1 MRKNH
6 HLTLSSNRCRHP
18 DRYRV
23 ADSDAGACEPDH
35 VVRAVDGASY
45 VERVSSSL
53 AFAAFLEDCYS
64 RLSHS
69 LEFIH
74 AAEFGDAESQVQWPS
89 RWPSLN

>member
-1 MRKNH
+1 MRGFDP
-6 HLTLSSNRCRHP
+6 SRH
-18 DRYRV
+18 RL
-23 ADSDAGACEPDH
+23 ADSDADACVADH
-35 VVRAVDGASY
+35 VVRAVDGASH

-74 AAEFGDAESQVQWPS
+74 AAEFGDAESEGPWPS
-89 RWPSLN
+89 RRVSLN

>member
-1 MRKNH
+1 MRGFD
-6 HLTLSSNRCRHP
+6 P
-18 DRYRV
+18 DRYRL
-23 ADSDAGACEPDH
+23 ADSDADACEPDQ

-74 AAEFGDAESQVQWPS
+74 AAEFGDAESEGRGQAG
-89 RWPSLN
+89 WPSLN